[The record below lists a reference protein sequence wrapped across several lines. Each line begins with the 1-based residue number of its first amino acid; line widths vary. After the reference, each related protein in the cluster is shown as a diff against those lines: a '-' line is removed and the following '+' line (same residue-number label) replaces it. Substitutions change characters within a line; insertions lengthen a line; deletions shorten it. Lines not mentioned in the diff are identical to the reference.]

1 MSYTLP
7 RKFYIIAV
15 MGKKVCSREN
25 GYHTMSSIESKH
37 DGCENKMRNKRL
49 SKAK

>member
-25 GYHTMSSIESKH
+25 GYHTLSIGIVEIITARV
-37 DGCENKMRNKRL
+37 ENAVNKN
-49 SKAK
+49 